1 MNKELEKYLQLIKDN
16 NVVKLDPNNLSLGG
30 FYQFLDREAHK
41 YSTYLSVPAR
51 VQWEITQQCNLSCRQ
66 CYVNSKHFCW
76 KDELDTKECLKL
88 VEKLR
93 RINVLWIELQG
104 GEPLIRKD
112 FLKIVEKIKLENL
125 NVKIATNGTLI
136 TKEIAKTLFRLLDPK
151 NDSFQISLDGSNAEI
166 NDRIRG
172 KGAFEKTINGI
183 KICKKIGLRYSI
195 NTTLMDENIH
205 DAFNIYKLIHNIGG
219 ADRFSFF
226 TLMKVGRGKQLNFAL
241 VEEGIRQFIK
251 IKDFEKK
258 VKKPSVRGYIGYEK
272 HIPGYKETAEKVF
285 GDKTIPVAN
294 RNSASISNMDIDC
307 DGSVYPS
314 SYLQIPEFNAGN
326 VKSST
331 LRQLWNTPKWQDL
344 RKESHKICG
353 RCQICDLYNFCGG
366 GTITNSYLHTK
377 NFCSSD
383 AQCLYEPVIKVDNII
398 IRRPKK
404 EDSGFLKRLWG
415 NPEVMKYVGF
425 PQGMKVSDGKVAKWI
440 NEWQMS
446 SQLRLIIEDSYKIVP
461 IGEIGYREDNNFP
474 FKHKGLVLA
483 LDIKIVP
490 SYWGKGIAK
499 KSLKKIIEK
508 ISLTNQ
514 YEFLQVTP
522 NILNTKAVGL
532 YKSLGFT
539 EIGKTKSWV
548 SKDGNIVNYQY
559 MVLHK

>member
-1 MNKELEKYLQLIKDN
+1 
-16 NVVKLDPNNLSLGG
+16 
-30 FYQFLDREAHK
+30 
-41 YSTYLSVPAR
+41 
-51 VQWEITQQCNLSCRQ
+51 
-66 CYVNSKHFCW
+66 
-76 KDELDTKECLKL
+76 
-88 VEKLR
+88 
-93 RINVLWIELQG
+93 
-104 GEPLIRKD
+104 
-112 FLKIVEKIKLENL
+112 
-125 NVKIATNGTLI
+125 
-136 TKEIAKTLFRLLDPK
+136 
-151 NDSFQISLDGSNAEI
+151 
-166 NDRIRG
+166 
-172 KGAFEKTINGI
+172 
-183 KICKKIGLRYSI
+183 
-195 NTTLMDENIH
+195 
-205 DAFNIYKLIHNIGG
+205 
-219 ADRFSFF
+219 
-226 TLMKVGRGKQLNFAL
+226 
-241 VEEGIRQFIK
+241 
-251 IKDFEKK
+251 
-258 VKKPSVRGYIGYEK
+258 
-272 HIPGYKETAEKVF
+272 
-285 GDKTIPVAN
+285 
-294 RNSASISNMDIDC
+294 
-307 DGSVYPS
+307 
-314 SYLQIPEFNAGN
+314 
-326 VKSST
+326 
-331 LRQLWNTPKWQDL
+331 
-344 RKESHKICG
+344 
-353 RCQICDLYNFCGG
+353 LYNFCGG